1 MGNYKDAN
9 GKTRIG
15 SFLDKA
21 APTLLK
27 GLGTAVKTF
36 TGLDI
41 SSVTNAILGS
51 SELTETDKETAL
63 ALLELDKAELHEISE
78 RWKADATSDSWLS
91 KNVRPIIVLYLL
103 FITSLFCLL
112 DSIDNN
118 FTVRDN
124 WIELLSYL
132 LGITIFAYFGSR
144 GGEKIMKIIKR

>member
-41 SSVTNAILGS
+41 S
-51 SELTETDKETAL
+51 
-63 ALLELDKAELHEISE
+63 ELHEISE